1 MRPTKSWA
9 KDVLSSRWTMLLVL
23 FLARTAMGFQFQ
35 SVASVCPLLVRD
47 LAIDLALFGSLIGA
61 WMLPG
66 AVLAIP
72 SGMLGVRFGDK
83 RVALFGLLLMVLG
96 SALTAGA
103 AGYATALLGRVVS
116 GTGAVLL
123 NVLLAKMVADWF
135 GERTLA
141 TAMGILV
148 VSWPVGIGLALVV
161 LGPLAVAS
169 SWTLALHTATGV
181 CVAALL
187 FVAFIYRDPPQTA
200 RTIAPARSA
209 SPLTRRELAFASL
222 SGVVWATYNTAY
234 IIVVSFAPLLLAD
247 RGFPVADAA
256 LVASAATWPLVLSIP
271 LGGILADRT
280 GRGDAIMHCCF
291 IAMAVCI
298 PLLLMGPS
306 PLLMLAVIG
315 LAVGPAAGIIM
326 AMPARV
332 LRPDS
337 RGLGMG
343 VYYTWYYIAMAVLPG
358 VAGWCREVSGIAAA
372 PLLFASLLLAVA
384 IACALL
390 FRHLEMPAVR
400 RIV

>member
-35 SVASVCPLLVRD
+35 SVASVSPLLVRD

-200 RTIAPARSA
+200 RTI
-209 SPLTRRELAFASL
+209 RRELAFASL

>member
-1 MRPTKSWA
+1 
-9 KDVLSSRWTMLLVL
+9 MLLVL

-35 SVASVCPLLVRD
+35 SVASVSPLLVRD

>member
-35 SVASVCPLLVRD
+35 SVASVSPLLVRD

>member
-1 MRPTKSWA
+1 
-9 KDVLSSRWTMLLVL
+9 
-23 FLARTAMGFQFQ
+23 MGFQFQ
-35 SVASVCPLLVRD
+35 SVASVSPLLVRD

>member
-1 MRPTKSWA
+1 
-9 KDVLSSRWTMLLVL
+9 MLLVL

-35 SVASVCPLLVRD
+35 SVASVSPLLVRD
-47 LAIDLALFGSLIGA
+47 LAMDLALFGTLIGA

-66 AVLAIP
+66 ALIAIP

-83 RVALFGLLLMVLG
+83 RVALFGLLLMVAG
-96 SALTAGA
+96 SAVTAGA
-103 AGYATALLGRVVS
+103 GDYLTALVGRVVS

-135 GERTLA
+135 GERSLA

-187 FVAFIYRDPPQTA
+187 LVAFVYRDPPRAAQRTA
-200 RTIAPARSA
+200 QALSA
-209 SPLTRRELAFASL
+209 SPLTRKEVAFASL
-222 SGVVWATYNTAY
+222 SGMVWATYNTAY

-271 LGGILADRT
+271 FGGILADRT

-291 IAMAVCI
+291 IAMAACI
-298 PLLLMGPS
+298 PLLLMVPS
-306 PLLMLAVIG
+306 PLLMLAFIG

-326 AMPARV
+326 ALPARV
-332 LRPDS
+332 LRPEA

-358 VAGWCREVSGIAAA
+358 VAGWCREFSGIAAA
-372 PLLFASLLLAVA
+372 PLLFASLLLVVA
-384 IACALL
+384 ITCALL
-390 FRHLEMPAVR
+390 FRRLEVPAVR